1 MQRAIN
7 LCLGAFVS
15 TVGLTVPAVL
25 IIGLVT
31 GKQVVMGISPL
42 ETVLLALTVLLGML
56 SFNGQRTSVM
66 QGAMHLAL
74 FITYGF
80 LLFYP

>member
-1 MQRAIN
+1 
-7 LCLGAFVS
+7 
-15 TVGLTVPAVL
+15 
-25 IIGLVT
+25 
-31 GKQVVMGISPL
+31 MGISPL

-80 LLFYP
+80 LLFNP